1 MLATELSLPR
11 EEQPQ
16 GSFRILS
23 VEQRH
28 ERSGRV
34 VMLIDAESMG
44 ETKTDLR
51 KRQFSYQILGITE
64 TKITP
69 GSWLLSPRED
79 MGLISEVLEITKRK
93 TRKKTPQRV
102 TLRVK
107 FSENGSIRLNE
118 TWVIFNKQPITRR
131 EMNRW
136 EKRMTEGATQYYWQV
151 LPGVLDSVLF
161 KPNEGVDGEQV
172 RKIRNFQDQILY
184 HAIKTAKSKESVKL
198 TSTHLI
204 EATREILEPLKKG

>member
-1 MLATELSLPR
+1 MPVKELSFPR

-16 GSFRILS
+16 GSFQILS

-34 VMLIDAESMG
+34 VLLIDAESMG

-51 KRQFSYQILGITE
+51 KRQFSYKILGITE
-64 TKITP
+64 TKIAP
-69 GSWLLSPRED
+69 GSWVLSPRED
-79 MGLISEVLEITKRK
+79 MGHILEVLEITKRK

-102 TLRVK
+102 ALRVK
-107 FSENGSIRLNE
+107 FNETGSIRLNE
-118 TWVIFNKQPITRR
+118 TWTIFKKQPITRR

-161 KPNEGVDGEQV
+161 KPDAGVNGDQV
-172 RKIRNFQDQILY
+172 RKIRNLQDQILY
-184 HAIKTAKSKESVKL
+184 RAIKTAKSKESVKL

-204 EATREILEPLKKG
+204 EATREILEPLDKG